1 MNGTPVVCG
10 AEPGVP
16 TVYRSYSFDL
26 QDRQRLYHAR
36 FIITNLQPYIA
47 CSDVSVLPGPGLRGV
62 PNYTAIKGSVIGYV
76 CGASAT
82 ALVLL
87 GGGTGVDLGRRA
99 AGAAVVLGCGA
110 MLVPGAAKGSRRE
123 VYLPGA
129 FLGAVMG
136 AGAAL
141 ATSSDRFWNF
151 GAYMMSMSFFH
162 CSE

>member
-1 MNGTPVVCG
+1 MEQSREYPLSIEVTLLTSKIGSVCITP
-10 AEPGVP
+10 ASLYKP
-16 TVYRSYSFDL
+16 TTL
-26 QDRQRLYHAR
+26 H
-36 FIITNLQPYIA
+36 IA

-141 ATSSDRFWNF
+141 VTSSDRFWNF